1 MPKPKRDAAREER
14 ITMEIV
20 VDAYNE
26 VERAMGWYCY
36 LDDNLKFPFRARCTV
51 ERKISPLKKGEA
63 VEVIGMAPADDCM
76 RTMLVLIRFADR
88 VLGVPLDQLEAVTGG
103 EATHE
108 AVADWCYWVSMG
120 YAF

>member
-1 MPKPKRDAAREER
+1 
-14 ITMEIV
+14 
-20 VDAYNE
+20 
-26 VERAMGWYCY
+26 
-36 LDDNLKFPFRARCTV
+36 
-51 ERKISPLKKGEA
+51 
-63 VEVIGMAPADDCM
+63 MAPADDCM

-103 EATHE
+103 AATRE